1 MLDQLKI
8 RRDPEKVHC
17 HALRTAYRACKGP
30 ARVGTVLV
38 TKDIMNRLVGRRVRQ
53 PAQRRAIGAIALVLA
68 AGALGGCGLSS
79 LTSGIGGGMFG
90 SAGAAKS
97 NPEGVSTES
106 LLTAAKADQPETA
119 AASADIAG
127 GCPKFTVASRDSQV
141 TIYEAGRV
149 GDGLA
154 VVHRGEITKTAR
166 ECRLENNRVF
176 VKYGFS
182 GKILLGPRGKN
193 GNVQLPLTVYVT
205 DAKRERVTQD
215 AVRIDVPVALDKP
228 IGYFSA
234 VREVSF
240 PVPEGAR
247 AGEFE
252 VHVGFDRNI
261 PGAG

>member
-1 MLDQLKI
+1 MI
-8 RRDPEKVHC
+8 
-17 HALRTAYRACKGP
+17 
-30 ARVGTVLV
+30 
-38 TKDIMNRLVGRRVRQ
+38 
-53 PAQRRAIGAIALVLA
+53 LA
-68 AGALGGCGLSS
+68 ASALSGCGLSS
-79 LTSGIGGGMFG
+79 LTSGIGGGIFG
-90 SAGAAKS
+90 GATTAKS
-97 NPEGVSTES
+97 GPENVSTES
-106 LLTAAKADQPETA
+106 LLTAAKSDQPDA

-127 GCPKFTVASRDSQV
+127 GWPRFTVAGRDSQV

-154 VVHRGEITKTAR
+154 VLHRGEITKTAR

-176 VKYGFS
+176 IKYGFS

-193 GNVQLPLTVYVT
+193 GNVQLPLTVSVT
-205 DAKRERVTQD
+205 DAKRERVIQD
-215 AVRIDVPVALDKP
+215 AVRIDVPVTLDKP

-240 PVPEGAR
+240 PVPEGSR